1 MLCFNETPDSCNF
14 PGWTGTLPVDRNTPD
29 FNLPHTVKV
38 LGEKQM
44 NLCCLR
50 GRVWLGAILLAAAW
64 LTVSCSSGASLNET
78 AYVVP
83 EKLRLRSSTA
93 QAARA
98 VGELKSGDRV
108 TVTQRTKSEDG
119 TAWSNISGADGQSGW
134 AESRY
139 LVKGEIVTKS
149 RQMAEEIRQ
158 IPTQALGKSKAS
170 LKLRLTPD
178 RTNDENVASTLPSG
192 TVLEIVAR
200 DRKPRPASIDA
211 KSEGGNQEG
220 KEPETKYDSWL
231 QVRLK
236 DYAVL
241 PAGWIYGGSVE
252 LDMPGDIVYFASTGR
267 RITGW
272 QTLGIVHGDDSRSGD
287 HYLVVER
294 KVFDA
299 DDRVDFDRVKVLAYD
314 PASRNYTTPFRDD
327 VLGRF
332 PVIVKMDGQQGT
344 FRISAIDKN
353 DQKQELEYKVELL
366 SGGKVKVTKPSI
378 PKPNAGPK
386 PATGK
391 SGRK

>member
-1 MLCFNETPDSCNF
+1 MNF
-14 PGWTGTLPVDRNTPD
+14 CG
-29 FNLPHTVKV
+29 
-38 LGEKQM
+38 
-44 NLCCLR
+44 LR
-50 GRVWLGAILLAAAW
+50 GRAWLGTILLAVAC
-64 LTVSCSSGASLNET
+64 LMVSCSKGSSLNET

-93 QAARA
+93 QAAR
-98 VGELKSGDRV
+98 VVSELKSGDRV
-108 TVTQRTKSEDG
+108 TVTERSKSEDG
-119 TAWSNISGADGQSGW
+119 TSWSNLNGPNSQSGW

-139 LVKGEIVTKS
+139 LVKDEIVTKS

-158 IPTQALGKSKAS
+158 IPTQAIGKSKAT

-200 DRKPRPASIDA
+200 DRKPRPASVDA
-211 KSEGGNQEG
+211 KSEGGQATNSDG
-220 KEPETKYDSWL
+220 KEPETKYDNWL

-252 LDMPGDIVYFASTGR
+252 LDTPGDIVYFVSTGR

-272 QTLGIVHGDDSRSGD
+272 QKLGTVHGDDSRAGD
-287 HYLVVER
+287 HYLVMER

-314 PASRNYTTPFRDD
+314 PKSRNYSTPFRDD

-332 PVIVKMDGQQGT
+332 PVVVKMEGQQGS
-344 FRISAIDKN
+344 FRINAIDKN
-353 DQKQELEYKVELL
+353 DQKQELEYNVELL

-378 PKPNAGPK
+378 PKITAGPK
-386 PATGK
+386 PTTGK

>member
-1 MLCFNETPDSCNF
+1 MT
-14 PGWTGTLPVDRNTPD
+14 
-29 FNLPHTVKV
+29 
-38 LGEKQM
+38 
-44 NLCCLR
+44 LCCLR
-50 GRVWLGAILLAAAW
+50 GRAGLGAILLAAAL
-64 LTVSCSSGASLNET
+64 LTVSCSKGASLNET

-93 QAARA
+93 QAAR
-98 VGELKSGDRV
+98 VVSELKSGDRV
-108 TVTQRTKSEDG
+108 TVTQRAKSEDG
-119 TAWSNISGADGQSGW
+119 TMWSEIKGPDGQSGW

-139 LVKGEIVTKS
+139 LVKDDIVTKS
-149 RQMAEEIRQ
+149 RQMAEDIRQ
-158 IPTQALGKSKAS
+158 IPTQAIGKSKAS

-178 RTNDENVASTLPSG
+178 RTNDENVASTLPTG

-200 DRKPRPASIDA
+200 ERKPRPASIDA
-211 KSEGGNQEG
+211 KSEGGSADG
-220 KEPETKYDSWL
+220 KEPEAKFDSWL

-252 LDMPGDIVYFASTGR
+252 LDTPGDIVYFVSTGR

-272 QTLGIVHGDDSRSGD
+272 LKLGTVQGEDSRSGD
-287 HYLVVER
+287 HYLVMER

-299 DDRVDFDRVKVLAYD
+299 DDRVDFDRVKILAYD
-314 PASRNYTTPFRDD
+314 PASRNYSTPFRED

-332 PVIVKMDGQQGT
+332 PVVLKMEGQQGT
-344 FRISAIDKN
+344 FRINAIDKN

-378 PKPNAGPK
+378 SKPNAGPK
-386 PATGK
+386 PSTGK
-391 SGRK
+391 PGQK